1 MYYIFIY
8 LDAEEEEDPLVV
20 HVVDLLVKSGME
32 RPVPWVS
39 RSKELARPAV
49 SGGKTS
55 NSDFRFFSKP
65 SDVLLFCFIK
75 IIIVPEHKV
84 VDLNT
89 KLLAGT
95 RRFIDLCL
103 YVYI

>member
-49 SGGKTS
+49 SGKKVQTLI
-55 NSDFRFFSKP
+55 FFFSSKP
-65 SDVLLFCFIK
+65 SDVLLLCFI
-75 IIIVPEHKV
+75 
-84 VDLNT
+84 
-89 KLLAGT
+89 
-95 RRFIDLCL
+95 
-103 YVYI
+103 

>member
-39 RSKELARPAV
+39 RCKELARPAV
-49 SGGKTS
+49 SGGKNS
-55 NSDFRFFSKP
+55 NSDFRFFLQTFGRAAF
-65 SDVLLFCFIK
+65 LL
-75 IIIVPEHKV
+75 H
-84 VDLNT
+84 
-89 KLLAGT
+89 
-95 RRFIDLCL
+95 
-103 YVYI
+103 

>member
-1 MYYIFIY
+1 M
-8 LDAEEEEDPLVV
+8 
-20 HVVDLLVKSGME
+20 VDLLVKSGME

-49 SGGKTS
+49 SGKKVQTLI
-55 NSDFRFFSKP
+55 FFFSSKP

>member
-1 MYYIFIY
+1 M
-8 LDAEEEEDPLVV
+8 
-20 HVVDLLVKSGME
+20 VDLLVKSGME
-32 RPVPWVS
+32 RPVPWVG
-39 RSKELARPAV
+39 RCKELARPAV
-49 SGGKTS
+49 PDEKNSS
-55 NSDFRFFSKP
+55 SDFCFFSKP